1 MSFDFSQ
8 GLERFSQIAGP
19 AVGAPKSVDMIIS
32 RIGALG
38 ADLTQSEADGLFVP
52 LPLEKPKKSKD
63 VSRIK
68 TIRNRLANLG
78 YLLKDSGRP
87 YVDEEL
93 EQAVRWFQ
101 EDADLEVD
109 GWVGEQTWTALQEL
123 VSFESPSNLL
133 RWFRGGQI
141 KAPLKRAMGLRL
153 FVLGLMENAPAAHP
167 ADPTEGM
174 EAFGR
179 VWDILNLGPVTSRAS
194 TSLEWVARLFDQDG
208 LIGRLASA
216 RVPSTLQ
223 ERQSIHGFLL
233 NAAKIE
239 LWLSGYKVRPSGYD
253 LQPRSM
259 GGDKS
264 DSSIWMISS
273 SMTKYLRLKKNMRFY
288 KALLSFWK
296 DHEAEGDRIKT
307 LTANFMDTF
316 PQFFQMI
323 ATEIQTDAVMTT
335 SEKQAEIE
343 RILKRYPKQ
352 IPTIWDHVH
361 KMGNR
366 VWDGIR
372 RVWGWLKTLMRSGV
386 KKVITL
392 GSNLSRLIYDYALSA
407 YSVVSNVFKS
417 FGAMVRSITNPVV
430 DGSNL
435 KHIVMFHDK
444 DFDFRVVVNSSAE
457 SKVVKALTR
466 KVRRQTRMFVF
477 ACHVLSIVI
486 SVTRTVIQSGMAGY
500 IGLIFAMIRSKRQL
514 DRIMGLIKEYQWV
527 FGD

>member
-1 MSFDFSQ
+1 MRFDFSQ
-8 GLERFSQIAGP
+8 GLERFSRLADP

-32 RIGALG
+32 RISALG
-38 ADLTQSEADGLFVP
+38 ADLTQSEVNGLFVP
-52 LPLEKPKKSKD
+52 LPLEEPQKSKD

-87 YVDEEL
+87 YLDGEL

-101 EDADLEVD
+101 EEADLEVD

-153 FVLGLMENAPAAHP
+153 FVLGLMENAPAAQP
-167 ADPTEGM
+167 GDPTEGM

-179 VWDILNLGPVTSRAS
+179 VWEILNLGPVTSRAS
-194 TSLEWVARLFDQDG
+194 ISLEWVARLFDQDG

-223 ERQSIHGFLL
+223 ERQSTHGFLL

-239 LWLSGYKVRPSGYD
+239 LWLAGYKIRPTGYD
-253 LQPRSM
+253 LQSRSV
-259 GGDKS
+259 GDDKS

-296 DHEAEGDRIKT
+296 DHEAENDQIKT
-307 LTANFMDTF
+307 LTADFMDTF

-323 ATEIQTDAVMTT
+323 ATEIQIDAVMTT

-343 RILKRYPKQ
+343 RILKKYPEQ

-361 KMGNR
+361 EMGNR

-372 RVWGWLKTLMRSGV
+372 RVWGWLKTLMRSGF

-392 GSNLSRLIYDYALSA
+392 GSNLARLIYDYALSA
-407 YSVVSNVFKS
+407 YCVVSNVFKS
-417 FGAMVRSITNPVV
+417 FGAMVRSITNPVA
-430 DGSNL
+430 DGSDL

-477 ACHVLSIVI
+477 ACHVLSIVM
-486 SVTRTVIQSGMAGY
+486 SVTMTVIQSGMTGY
-500 IGLIFAMIRSKRQL
+500 IGLIFAMIRSKKQL
-514 DRIMGLIKEYQWV
+514 NRIMGLIKEYQLV
-527 FGD
+527 FVD

>member
-8 GLERFSQIAGP
+8 GLERFSRIADP
-19 AVGAPKSVDMIIS
+19 AVSAPKSVDMIIS

-38 ADLTQSEADGLFVP
+38 ADLTQSEVNGLFVP
-52 LPLEKPKKSKD
+52 LPIEKPKKSKD

-78 YLLKDSGRP
+78 YLPKDSGRR
-87 YVDEEL
+87 YVDKNL

-101 EDADLEVD
+101 EEAGLEVD
-109 GWVGEQTWTALQEL
+109 GWVGEQTWSALQEL

-133 RWFRGGQI
+133 RWFRGRQI
-141 KAPLKRAMGLRL
+141 KAPLKRAIGLRL
-153 FVLGLMENAPAAHP
+153 FVLGLMEKTPASRP

-179 VWDILNLGPVTSRAS
+179 VWKTLNLGPVTSRAS
-194 TSLEWVARLFDQDG
+194 ISLEWVARLFDQDG
-208 LIGRLASA
+208 LVGRLASA
-216 RVPSTLQ
+216 RVPPNLQ

-239 LWLSGYKVRPSGYD
+239 LWLAGYKVRPSGYD
-253 LQPRSM
+253 LQPRSL
-259 GGDKS
+259 GDDRS

-273 SMTKYLRLKKNMRFY
+273 SMTRYLRLKKNMRFY
-288 KALLSFWK
+288 KALLYFWK
-296 DHEAEGDRIKT
+296 DHETENDKIKA
-307 LTANFMDTF
+307 LTADFMDTF
-316 PQFFQMI
+316 PLFFQMI
-323 ATEIQTDAVMTT
+323 ATEIQAAAVMTL

-343 RILKRYPKQ
+343 RILKEYLEK
-352 IPTIWDHVH
+352 IPTVWDHVH
-361 KMGNR
+361 EMGNR
-366 VWDGIR
+366 IWDGIR

-430 DGSNL
+430 DGSDL
-435 KHIVMFHDK
+435 RHIVMFHDK

-457 SKVVKALTR
+457 SKVVKALTG
-466 KVRRQTRMFVF
+466 KVRRQTRLFVF
-477 ACHVLSIVI
+477 ACHVLNIVI
-486 SVTRTVIQSGMAGY
+486 SVTMTVIQSGMTGY
-500 IGLIFAMIRSKRQL
+500 AGLIFVMIRSKKQL